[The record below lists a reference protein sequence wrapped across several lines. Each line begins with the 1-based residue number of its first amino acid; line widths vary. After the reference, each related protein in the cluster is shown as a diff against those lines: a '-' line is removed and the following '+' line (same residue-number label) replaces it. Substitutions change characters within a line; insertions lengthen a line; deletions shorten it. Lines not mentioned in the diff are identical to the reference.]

1 MRNIAIKLNPLA
13 YVENPAQIALDADFS
28 FS

>member
-1 MRNIAIKLNPLA
+1 MRDIAIKLNPLA
-13 YVENPAQIALDADFS
+13 DVEKFGQIALDADFS